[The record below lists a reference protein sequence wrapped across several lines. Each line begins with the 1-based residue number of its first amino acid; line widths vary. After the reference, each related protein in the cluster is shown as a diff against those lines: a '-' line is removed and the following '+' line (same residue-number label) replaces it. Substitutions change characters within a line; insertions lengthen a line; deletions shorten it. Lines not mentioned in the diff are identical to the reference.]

1 MREQG
6 TPSPLIVVLDA
17 NVLYPS
23 SVRDTL
29 LRGAEEGLYVP
40 RISRQILEEVM
51 RNLRRRPQITEK
63 RAVHLETEVR
73 LYFESVNALVT
84 DYEALIPSLTNDE
97 KDRHVL
103 AAAIRAGAQ
112 IIVTFNLKDF
122 PNRSLSPHEVVA
134 LHRDVFLTRLHAL
147 YPDELDRIV
156 REQAA
161 ALTKPTRTVGQLL
174 ETLAQHTP
182 GFVRLVRPRLL
193 V

>member
-1 MREQG
+1 
-6 TPSPLIVVLDA
+6 
-17 NVLYPS
+17 
-23 SVRDTL
+23 
-29 LRGAEEGLYVP
+29 
-40 RISRQILEEVM
+40 M